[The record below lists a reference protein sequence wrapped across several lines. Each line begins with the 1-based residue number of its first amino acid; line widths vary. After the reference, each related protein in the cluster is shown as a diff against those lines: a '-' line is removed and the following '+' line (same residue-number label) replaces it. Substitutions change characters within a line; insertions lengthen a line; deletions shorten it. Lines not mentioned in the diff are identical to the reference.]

1 MIDLQIVGVL
11 VVALYNKG
19 DGVGPQ
25 VIIVVGCRSAFA
37 PEPRQDYAT
46 ATQTYTVGGC
56 RPLLRRWLPHCACR
70 CSTGGRPGKSLA
82 LMCSTEI
89 AVVEQRI
96 AERD

>member
-11 VVALYNKG
+11 VVALYYKG

-46 ATQTYTVGGC
+46 ATQTYTVG
-56 RPLLRRWLPHCACR
+56 RL
-70 CSTGGRPGKSLA
+70 
-82 LMCSTEI
+82 
-89 AVVEQRI
+89 
-96 AERD
+96 